1 VYETVPPGGDL
12 LQQEH
17 VDHIRQVEDAVASAP
32 HYADFCGV
40 EEDDGNATVA
50 KTTCRPPLSLLAV
63 AQALQSEAHAH
74 PNGDAATALALAA
87 AMTGG
92 DNASGNAS
100 SSSSSSVSDA
110 ALLSLARSLPSLDQY
125 VGDQKLFGSQH
136 DVRWFF
142 DQAFLERRAP
152 ICTSLR
158 SAFVFALPLEGCE
171 RATALCVPHTT
182 LQSARPTA

>member
-17 VDHIRQVEDAVASAP
+17 VDHIRAVENAVASAP
-32 HYADFCGV
+32 HYADFCGLDDDD
-40 EEDDGNATVA
+40 EDDDELVAT
-50 KTTCRPPLSLLAV
+50 TTCRPPLSLLSV
-63 AQALQSEAHAH
+63 ATALQSDAREHPDGEAAM
-74 PNGDAATALALAA
+74 ALAMAA

-92 DNASGNAS
+92 DTAPGTNASS

-125 VGDQKLFGSQH
+125 VGTEQKLFSSQH
-136 DVRWFF
+136 DVTWFF
-142 DQAFLERRAP
+142 DQAFLERRASV
-152 ICTSLR
+152 CTSLR

-171 RATALCVPHTT
+171 RA
-182 LQSARPTA
+182 ARRPLYLH